1 MAGLIAR
8 YGRLPAWA
16 AFALSLAL
24 LWLGLWVIGLF
35 EAGAEYAPADV
46 DLRAQWREAPWL
58 VSGVLL
64 VVPVLQVLLFQ
75 TLTIEGLRR
84 VTARGWPGW
93 VASVLA
99 YGPVLHWDSGT
110 IVVVAATWVGAVFA
124 STYLAQR
131 AQEAMRASVMAAG
144 LQVVFASSVLWLPA

>member
-1 MAGLIAR
+1 
-8 YGRLPAWA
+8 
-16 AFALSLAL
+16 
-24 LWLGLWVIGLF
+24 
-35 EAGAEYAPADV
+35 
-46 DLRAQWREAPWL
+46 

-64 VVPVLQVLLFQ
+64 VVPVLQALLFQ
-75 TLTIEGLRR
+75 TLAIDGLHR

-99 YGPVLHWDSGT
+99 YGPLLHWDSGT

-131 AQEAMRASVMAAG
+131 AHGLLRAFAMAAG